1 MEDDPGKGGQ
11 PVAIDWKKIESDYM
25 ANRLTYREI
34 AEKYGVSLSSVAR
47 HGRKN
52 GWPEKREQFA
62 DRVNTRARSKA
73 EYKKA
78 ARRAE
83 ALMRLDELAE
93 RLLMEL
99 EVAMDDEDQLYRHV
113 LYVAKGQQGE
123 RVLDKMDTRS
133 AKDMVE
139 TLRTLVEVI
148 RDVKESPGKLDAERL
163 KLQKERLRLDREKAA
178 VGQAETDGTGVAMLA
193 PVAEESAEEA
203 EVVLGEAP
211 PEGAEVLGEIERSE
225 ISDSESLDSPSEPA
239 PQCGVDLQGQRLRSE
254 AKVTASTRRSRG
266 MAEKG
271 RETHTFAGNG
281 HGG

>member
-1 MEDDPGKGGQ
+1 M
-11 PVAIDWKKIESDYM
+11 AIDWKKIESDYM

-93 RLLMEL
+93 RLLMEM

-178 VGQAETDGTGVAMLA
+178 VGQAETDETGVAMLA
-193 PVAEESAEEA
+193 PVAEERAEEA

-271 RETHTFAGNG
+271 RETHTFAGDG

>member
-11 PVAIDWKKIESDYM
+11 PVAADWKKIESDYM

-93 RLLMEL
+93 RLLMEM

-113 LYVAKGQQGE
+113 LYVSKGQQDE
-123 RVLDKMDTRS
+123 RVLDKLDTRS
-133 AKDMVE
+133 ARDMVE
-139 TLRTLVEVI
+139 TLRTLLEVI

-178 VGQAETDGTGVAMLA
+178 MGQAEEDETGVAMLA
-193 PVAEESAEEA
+193 PVAEDEDSGREI
-203 EVVLGEAP
+203 VLGEEP
-211 PEGAEVLGEIERSE
+211 PEGAEVLKAGKETQ
-225 ISDSESLDSPSEPA
+225 A
-239 PQCGVDLQGQRLRSE
+239 MSE
-254 AKVTASTRRSRG
+254 AERPSSWSNSEGLAQRSRDTSIG
-266 MAEKG
+266 RGTAEK
-271 RETHTFAGNG
+271 AGVKSR
-281 HGG
+281 GG

>member
-1 MEDDPGKGGQ
+1 MGGQ
-11 PVAIDWKKIESDYM
+11 AVAVDWKKIESDYM

-113 LYVAKGQQGE
+113 LYVSKGQQDE
-123 RVLDKMDTRS
+123 RVLDKLDTRS
-133 AKDMVE
+133 ARDMVE

-178 VGQAETDGTGVAMLA
+178 MGQAEEEETGVAMLA
-193 PVAEESAEEA
+193 PVAEDADSGKEI
-203 EVVLGEAP
+203 VLGEEP
-211 PEGAEVLGEIERSE
+211 PEGAEVL
-225 ISDSESLDSPSEPA
+225 
-239 PQCGVDLQGQRLRSE
+239 
-254 AKVTASTRRSRG
+254 TAG
-266 MAEKG
+266 K
-271 RETHTFAGNG
+271 ETQAIAGNG